1 MSLIRIDKLYFGLI
15 VFLSF
20 VALLAFQN
28 KSQGNRRRNTAIAFS
43 IFSLCVAMLCVSIV
57 KSETQIYNPNRPP
70 LNISS
75 LAFNRVVWPRMS
87 DAYEHFPVKIKEKI
101 TKAEARKFDEH
112 NNNVYPFLVK
122 TLQEDGGKDIISSIT
137 RITLEHFPIQ
147 VAAKTVF
154 DFAKYTVPN
163 LAFPLESMSILPT
176 SVATSWTISRMEM
189 FHPTL
194 TKVFLFLGMLS
205 FFVVLTYNLAI
216 GFFQKP
222 QEKILSS
229 IKTSRPTII
238 IICLAI
244 ITNSMLFALEAG
256 MDAHIRY
263 SLPSYTIIL
272 TFVVTLFLGHILH
285 GK

>member
-28 KSQGNRRRNTAIAFS
+28 KSQGNRRRKTAIAFS

-176 SVATSWTISRMEM
+176 SVATSCGR
-189 FHPTL
+189 
-194 TKVFLFLGMLS
+194 
-205 FFVVLTYNLAI
+205 
-216 GFFQKP
+216 
-222 QEKILSS
+222 
-229 IKTSRPTII
+229 
-238 IICLAI
+238 
-244 ITNSMLFALEAG
+244 
-256 MDAHIRY
+256 
-263 SLPSYTIIL
+263 
-272 TFVVTLFLGHILH
+272 
-285 GK
+285 